1 MTLSHNAYGPTK
13 PWSSLTILAVLKSVH
28 KISMHLFTISA
39 GISSSKHNSVYQT
52 TRVLT
57 HQLLKHLQPKMIL
70 VHHWVAQMSSRVTWR
85 QVNTYDFHPYSYK
98 FILKQFRLQG
108 HSKCC
113 QNRHDLKTM
122 PIYHLQSFIH
132 TQITQESWQSMSQM
146 QWFTINVELWPKKLT
161 SRHSFLYK
169 SQTQ

>member
-1 MTLSHNAYGPTK
+1 
-13 PWSSLTILAVLKSVH
+13 
-28 KISMHLFTISA
+28 MHLFTISA

-113 QNRHDLKTM
+113 QNRHDLQNNANIPLAIIYPHSNYTGVLTKYVTDAVIHNQHRTMTQKVNIKTL
-122 PIYHLQSFIH
+122 ISL
-132 TQITQESWQSMSQM
+132 QITNSIER
-146 QWFTINVELWPKKLT
+146 FVLPKQQVIQNIPLHHICNHHHI
-161 SRHSFLYK
+161 S
-169 SQTQ
+169 